1 MKQTYGKAGGSSF
14 FAESSRLRLD
24 SLEHYSEPSS
34 HTSRGAREVSELAT
48 IGHARIER
56 YLSYDL
62 ILPKTTIFITNG
74 GFTGV
79 KQALG
84 YGVPLLVAGSTEEK
98 PLVGSHHLGRP
109 LLPASCERTEGSL

>member
-14 FAESSRLRLD
+14 FAESSRPRLD

-48 IGHARIER
+48 IGHAHIER

-62 ILPKTTIFITNG
+62 ILPKTNHLHHQWWVYRSKRREDSAATSGQEQVGPGNFY
-74 GFTGV
+74 
-79 KQALG
+79 A
-84 YGVPLLVAGSTEEK
+84 AGT
-98 PLVGSHHLGRP
+98 
-109 LLPASCERTEGSL
+109 